1 MELEKLNREP
11 KGGIV
16 WITTIVMAIFHIGA
30 VAALFHF
37 TWPVFWLL
45 VVFWWIAGSL
55 GIGVCYHRLLTHRG
69 YKCPKWLEYFL
80 TVCATLALEGGP
92 IAWVATHRIH
102 HQYSDREGDPHTPR
116 DGKWWA
122 HMGWVMM
129 GKAMHHDTKTLAR
142 YVPDLA
148 KDRFHIWITKLHWIP
163 MVLLGV
169 AFYAIGGW
177 NWVFWGIFL
186 RTVIGLHATWMVN
199 SITHIWGSRRFQT
212 RDDSTNNFWVAIL
225 TFGEGW
231 HNNHHA
237 HPTSARH
244 GIRWYEIDTNWYV
257 ICVLRMF
264 GLAKQVKALS
274 WPLPANQVAAAKTP
288 DSAIP
293 AISAA
298 SAAWD

>member
-30 VAALFHF
+30 VIALFHF
-37 TWPVFWLL
+37 TWPCFWLL
-45 VVFWWIAGSL
+45 VALWWVAGSL

-102 HQYSDREGDPHTPR
+102 HQYSDRDGDPHSPR
-116 DGKWWA
+116 EGKWWA
-122 HMGWVMM
+122 HMGWVMT

-148 KDRFHIWITKLHWIP
+148 KDRFHIWMTKLHWIP
-163 MVLLGV
+163 MVILGF
-169 AFYAIGGW
+169 ALFAIGGW

-199 SITHIWGSRRFQT
+199 SVTHIWGSRRFQT

-257 ICVLRMF
+257 ISFFRMV

-274 WPLPANQVAAAKTP
+274 WPLAANQVAAAKTP

-293 AISAA
+293 ATPAA